1 MPCIFPAGVPAASSL
16 AVGVGHI
23 VRATTLSRFGN
34 LSFALFCM
42 FSAAIALQLRGVGH
56 SLWLTCVAKF
66 GIVVPLLYFFIRALN
81 FSRSVTLS
89 LAVGVSH
96 NPDPVASV
104 RGIDGASWN
113 NKWRGLIPEAF
124 QVRKAAREAQRL
136 VNKASHI
143 FANDPL
149 RPYVCN
155 KGSHDRPEVAVIF
168 CASLLPGCGP
178 RLTRKA
184 AAEDV
189 NSSIS
194 ICINGSNVVV
204 DRDIGP
210 VLSED
215 GLAEGV
221 LFTEGNC
228 PKRSGCFKPEAE
240 APDPAKEIKDGE
252 VFF

>member
-23 VRATTLSRFGN
+23 VRATTLSRLGN
-34 LSFALFCM
+34 LSFTRFWM
-42 FSAAIALQLRGVGH
+42 FSAAIALQLRGVG
-56 SLWLTCVAKF
+56 
-66 GIVVPLLYFFIRALN
+66 N
-81 FSRSVTLS
+81 
-89 LAVGVSH
+89 
-96 NPDPVASV
+96 NPDAIPSV
-104 RGIDGASWN
+104 RGINGASWN

-124 QVRKAAREAQRL
+124 QVRKTALEAQRL

-143 FANDPL
+143 LANDPL

-178 RLTRKA
+178 RLTWKA

-194 ICINGSNVVV
+194 ICIDGSNVVV

-221 LFTEGNC
+221 LLTEG
-228 PKRSGCFKPEAE
+228 SGAKSSCCFKSEAE
-240 APDPAKEIKDGE
+240 SSDAREEVEDGE